1 MSNDALERLKQRQR
15 PTVPMRDASL
25 ASDNTDISISTNIDT
40 SIPKTLETQLSQP
53 VQDIKDT
60 STSRYLEVEKL
71 SQEVIE
77 QIKTKQSTLRLEAQL
92 SDRLSTVCRENGISR
107 EVLLE
112 ALFQYYESE
121 PEAWKTILGEAKRR
135 AEQRQQLANFKRA
148 QSMMQR
154 FGEQS

>member
-15 PTVPMRDASL
+15 PTVPTRDASL
-25 ASDNTDISISTNIDT
+25 VSEGADTSISINVDT
-40 SIPKTLETQLSQP
+40 SIPKTLETHQSHSLQAA
-53 VQDIKDT
+53 KDT
-60 STSRYLEVEKL
+60 STSRYLEVKKPQDL
-71 SQEVIE
+71 LE
-77 QIKTKQSTLRLEAQL
+77 QIQTKQSTLRLEAQL

-121 PEAWKTILGEAKRR
+121 PEAWKTVLGEAKRR
-135 AEQRQQLANFKRA
+135 GEQRQQFANFKRA

-154 FGEQS
+154 FGDQT

>member
-25 ASDNTDISISTNIDT
+25 VSESFDTSIPVNIDT
-40 SIPKTLETQLSQP
+40 SIPKNLEIQESQSFQA
-53 VQDIKDT
+53 VEDT
-60 STSRYLEVEKL
+60 STSRYLEVKK
-71 SQEVIE
+71 SQNLLE
-77 QIKTKQSTLRLEAQL
+77 QIQTKQSTLRLEAQL

-112 ALFQYYESE
+112 ALFQHYESE
-121 PEAWKTILGEAKRR
+121 PKAWKKILDEAKRR
-135 AEQRQQLANFKRA
+135 GDVRQQLANFKRA

-154 FGEQS
+154 FGDQT

>member
-15 PTVPMRDASL
+15 PTVPARDASL
-25 ASDNTDISISTNIDT
+25 SPTTTDNLISAF
-40 SIPKTLETQLSQP
+40 
-53 VQDIKDT
+53 VDT
-60 STSRYLEVEKL
+60 STSRYLETDKHQFSQFRENPSVSEHLEVNQPQTSVEP
-71 SQEVIE
+71 
-77 QIKTKQSTLRLEAQL
+77 IKTKQSTLRLEAQL

-121 PEAWKTILGEAKRR
+121 PEAWKTIINEAKRR
-135 AEQRQQLANFKRA
+135 GKQRQQLANFKRA

-154 FGEQS
+154 FGDQT

>member
-15 PTVPMRDASL
+15 PTVPTRDASL
-25 ASDNTDISISTNIDT
+25 SPTTTDNLIST
-40 SIPKTLETQLSQP
+40 S
-53 VQDIKDT
+53 VDT
-60 STSRYLEVEKL
+60 STSRYLEVDKHQF
-71 SQEVIE
+71 SQFRENPSVSEHLEVNQPQTSVE
-77 QIKTKQSTLRLEAQL
+77 PIKTKQSTLRLEAQL

-121 PEAWKTILGEAKRR
+121 PEAWKTITNEAKRR
-135 AEQRQQLANFKRA
+135 GEQRQQLANFKRA

-154 FGEQS
+154 FGDQT

>member
-15 PTVPMRDASL
+15 PTVPIRDASL
-25 ASDNTDISISTNIDT
+25 VSGSADTSISTNADT
-40 SIPKTLETQLSQP
+40 SISKTLEVQQFQSSQA
-53 VQDIKDT
+53 VEDT
-60 STSRYLEVEKL
+60 STSRYLEVKQPQASVEPI
-71 SQEVIE
+71 Q
-77 QIKTKQSTLRLEAQL
+77 TKQSTLRLEAQL

-135 AEQRQQLANFKRA
+135 GEQRQQLANFKRA
-148 QSMMQR
+148 QSMIQR
-154 FGEQS
+154 FGEQT